1 MQKSIEHYNNR
12 ISILEA
18 RDPVGNHNIIN
29 KLTRK
34 IRNMEK
40 SNAD

>member
-1 MQKSIEHYNNR
+1 MQKSIEHYKNR

-18 RDPVGNHNIIN
+18 RDPAENRNIIN
-29 KLTRK
+29 KLIRK

>member
-1 MQKSIEHYNNR
+1 MQKSIEHYKNR

-18 RDPVGNHNIIN
+18 RDPVRNRNLIN

-34 IRNMEK
+34 VRQMEK
-40 SNAD
+40 TNAN

>member
-1 MQKSIEHYNNR
+1 MQKSIEYYKNR

-18 RDPVGNHNIIN
+18 RDPVENRNIIN

-34 IRNMEK
+34 VRNMEK

>member
-1 MQKSIEHYNNR
+1 MQKSIQHYKNR

-18 RDPVGNHNIIN
+18 RDPVENHNIIN

-34 IRNMEK
+34 VRNMEK
-40 SNAD
+40 SDAD